1 MMRKLYQERRHVMYM
16 PRIVDAILSDALA
29 AAGGVVVE
37 GPRFCG
43 KTTTAKQNA
52 QSAVEL
58 DKEAG
63 LRLIAQADPSMILD
77 GQTPRLID
85 EWQLVP
91 TIWNAIRH
99 EIDTRNQKGQFI
111 LTGSAVPKDEAT
123 RHSGAGRFVR
133 IAMETMSLS
142 EKQISLSEISFSA
155 LFDGTAK
162 ENAIGGLSVREY
174 IDALFRGGWP
184 GLLDASDK
192 GARMVLENYV
202 DEIARVDINF
212 PGEMTHDPERVR
224 ALLRSLARNTANE
237 FPNSKLAV
245 EAAEGGNPLSEQTV
259 RNYLDALR
267 RIHILKDQHGW
278 NTHLRSRIRLIGN
291 PKRHLADPSIALAAI
306 GASKEDLSRDG
317 KALGFFFESL
327 AVHDLRVY
335 AKLLG
340 GEVFHYRDSSGLEID
355 AIVELRSSRWAGI
368 EIKMP
373 ENDID
378 MAAAHLLALKAKL
391 ADSVSERCAFL
402 AVITS
407 GQASYVRPDGV
418 RVISLGHLCA

>member
-1 MMRKLYQERRHVMYM
+1 MYLQRVADDM
-16 PRIVDAILSDALA
+16 VADALA
-29 AAGGVVVE
+29 AAGGVVIE

-43 KTTTAKQNA
+43 KTTTAKQ
-52 QSAVEL
+52 SAKSSVEL

-63 LRLIAQADPSMILD
+63 LRLIAQTDPSLVIAGD
-77 GQTPRLID
+77 TPRLID

-91 TIWNAIRH
+91 TIWNAVRH
-99 EIDTRNQKGQFI
+99 EIDSRNQKGQFI
-111 LTGSAVPKDEAT
+111 LTGSAVPKDEVT

-133 IAMETMSLS
+133 IAMETMSLA
-142 EKQISLSEISFSA
+142 EKKISLSDISLSA
-155 LFDGTAK
+155 LFDGTAT
-162 ENAIGGLSVREY
+162 ESALGGPAVREY
-174 IDALFRGGWP
+174 IDLLFRGGWP
-184 GLLDASDK
+184 GLIDASDK
-192 GARMVLENYV
+192 GARLVLENYV
-202 DEIARVDINF
+202 DEIARVDINT

-245 EAAEGGNPLSEQTV
+245 ESAEGGKPLAEQTV

-278 NTHLRSRIRLIGN
+278 NTHLRSRVRLISN

-306 GASKEDLSRDG
+306 GASRDDLLRDG
-317 KALGFFFESL
+317 EALGFFFESL
-327 AVHDLRVY
+327 AVHDLRIY
-335 AKLLG
+335 AKSLG

-355 AIVELRSSRWAGI
+355 AIVELRNSKWAGI
-368 EIKMP
+368 EVKMP

-378 MAAAHLLALKAKL
+378 MAAAHLLALKEKL
-391 ADSVSERCAFL
+391 ADKVRERCAFL
-402 AVITS
+402 AVLTS
-407 GQASYVRPDGV
+407 GRTTYIRPDGV